1 MRPVTAIARIEAFA
15 FGNGQRLATVVN
27 VSNAQATERHDAG
40 AHGSRGPRRLAK
52 SLRPRRSAS
61 LTRCSRL
68 TRRLRRN
75 RSSVVATS
83 SSRVRVVLIIKT

>member
-40 AHGSRGPRRLAK
+40 AHGLA
-52 SLRPRRSAS
+52 RSTP
-61 LTRCSRL
+61 LGQ
-68 TRRLRRN
+68 
-75 RSSVVATS
+75 VFEAT
-83 SSRVRVVLIIKT
+83 T